1 METMHQECSWL
12 KMDLSMAYVFFTI
25 FCVVHTP
32 SHKDRHS
39 HTHPNFVFY
48 FPSAAALNDV
58 FPPDNLSEPEGAPAV
73 ATFLPAYKYTP
84 CML

>member
-1 METMHQECSWL
+1 
-12 KMDLSMAYVFFTI
+12 MDLSMAYVFFTM

-32 SHKDRHS
+32 SHKDTDIL
-39 HTHPNFVFY
+39 THPDFVFY
-48 FPSAAALNDV
+48 FPSAAVSNDA
-58 FPPDNLSEPEGAPAV
+58 FPLANLSEPDGAPAV